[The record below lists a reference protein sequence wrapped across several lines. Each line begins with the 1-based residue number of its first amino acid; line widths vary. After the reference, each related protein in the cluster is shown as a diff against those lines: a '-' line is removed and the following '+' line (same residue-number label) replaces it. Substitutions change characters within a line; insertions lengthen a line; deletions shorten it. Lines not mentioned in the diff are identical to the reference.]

1 MELEYDNLDIIELND
16 YFRKV
21 NKKYG
26 LIDNTELPF
35 RLIQDIYNKS
45 GRDKKSSMQAIKR
58 INDQIEKAPNYKK
71 FGGGDYLDAWY
82 EISENPFEDSLPVG
96 NSIMSKFF
104 NN

>member
-35 RLIQDIYNKS
+35 RLVQDIYDKS
-45 GRDKKSSMQAIKR
+45 GRDKKSSMEAIKR
-58 INDQIEKAPNYKK
+58 INKQIEKAPNYKK

-82 EISENPFEDSLPVG
+82 EISEDPFQKSLPMG
-96 NSIMSKFF
+96 NTMNKGYF
-104 NN
+104 